1 MNQLQRL
8 TCLSALL
15 LSGCATSTDVH
26 PIGGGQY
33 FVSEQSAQLLF
44 GTPVL
49 AEKSAYKAAQEFCES
64 QGKSQVNTV
73 KLETKDSLLQ
83 TPGYIN
89 LTFTCG
95 G

>member
-33 FVSEQSAQLLF
+33 FISIQSAQLLA
-44 GTPVL
+44 GKPYL
-49 AEKSAYKAAQEFCES
+49 SERSAYNEAKEFCES
-64 QGKSQVNTV
+64 QGKGSVEVIHLDIKQSV
-73 KLETKDSLLQ
+73 LQ
-83 TPGYIN
+83 TPGHIN
-89 LTFTCG
+89 LTFCCG
-95 G
+95 S

>member
-1 MNQLQRL
+1 MPKHVHI
-8 TCLSALL
+8 LSLSTLL
-15 LSGCATSTDVH
+15 LVGCGTSTGVR

-33 FVSEQSAQLLF
+33 FLSEQSAQLLF

-49 AEKSAYKAAQEFCES
+49 AEKSAYKAAQEFCKS
-64 QGKSQVNTV
+64 QGKGQVNTV

-89 LTFTCG
+89 LTFSCIE
-95 G
+95 